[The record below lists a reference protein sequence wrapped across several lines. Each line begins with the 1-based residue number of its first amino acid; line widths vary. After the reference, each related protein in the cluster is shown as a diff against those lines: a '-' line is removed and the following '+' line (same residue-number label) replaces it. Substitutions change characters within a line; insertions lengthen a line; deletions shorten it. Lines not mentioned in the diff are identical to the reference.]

1 MVLLGKWKQP
11 LVKPRYKRYQVDA
24 SKEDD
29 LTFSFGRDTNMEE
42 VMSLLAFTGCIDIE
56 TYYDQLRMVRINN
69 RKKDNGQVLITCPSG
84 ESGNWVSKLE
94 RFKGKLLKKLHSYS
108 NKEVQV
114 KFSCVHPNL
123 SVKWILNNV
132 LKEFSVKEY

>member
-42 VMSLLAFTGCIDIE
+42 VMSLLTFSGCIDME
-56 TYYDQLRMVRINN
+56 TYHDDLRMVRINN
-69 RKKDNGQVLITCPSG
+69 KKKDNGQVLITYPSG
-84 ESGNWVSKLE
+84 QSDSWVSKLE
-94 RFKGKLLKKLHSYS
+94 RFEGKVLKKLHSY
-108 NKEVQV
+108 VTQV
-114 KFSCVHPNL
+114 KRC
-123 SVKWILNNV
+123 K
-132 LKEFSVKEY
+132 